1 MRESISKMPSWNISI
16 GIFFFR
22 YRNALFPLIFIC
34 AAAILRPKIMM
45 GSQAFDHFLTY
56 SGIAI
61 AILGQAVRL
70 ITIGFEYIHRGGK
83 GGQVYAGRLVQG
95 GVYGITRNPMYVG
108 NALIAIGMTVLLGA
122 PLGYLLLIPLFLF
135 VYQAIVA
142 AEEAYLSSKFGAEY
156 DEYCA
161 NVNRFVPSM
170 KRIPQAFCEMRFDW
184 RNSLRKDLGTVVGLT
199 IGLIFMPV
207 WRNYF
212 LYGGEATKFAAL
224 RAFVLAS
231 IVGAVYLVL
240 IKLKKNKLL
249 FQESIQQEKS

>member
-1 MRESISKMPSWNISI
+1 MRESISNMRSWNIST
-16 GIFFFR
+16 GNFFFR
-22 YRNALFPLIFIC
+22 YRNVLFPLIFAC

-45 GSQAFDHFLTY
+45 GSLAFDQFLTY
-56 SGIAI
+56 SGVAI

-83 GGQVYAGRLVQG
+83 GGHVYAGHLVQG
-95 GVYGITRNPMYVG
+95 GVYGISRNPMYVG
-108 NALIAIGMTVLLGA
+108 NALIAIGMTMLLGS

-135 VYQAIVA
+135 VYQAIVD
-142 AEEAYLSSKFGAEY
+142 AEEAYLSSKFGSEY

-161 NVNRFVPSM
+161 KVNRFVPSM
-170 KRIPQAFCEMRFDW
+170 KRIPQAFCEMRFNW

-199 IGLIFMPV
+199 IGLLFMPV

-212 LYGGEATKFAAL
+212 LYGGVVTKFAAL
-224 RAFVLAS
+224 RVFVLAS
-231 IVGAVYLVL
+231 VVGAVYLIL

-249 FQESIQQEKS
+249 FQKSIQQENS